1 MVALGDDST
10 PPEAEAVPA
19 RPVSSQGRRGGAT
32 APSVPQSA
40 APNHGY
46 AEPPE
51 DLIIIDLIVPCSPSL
66 QSA

>member
-32 APSVPQSA
+32 VPQSA
-40 APNHGY
+40 ASNHGY